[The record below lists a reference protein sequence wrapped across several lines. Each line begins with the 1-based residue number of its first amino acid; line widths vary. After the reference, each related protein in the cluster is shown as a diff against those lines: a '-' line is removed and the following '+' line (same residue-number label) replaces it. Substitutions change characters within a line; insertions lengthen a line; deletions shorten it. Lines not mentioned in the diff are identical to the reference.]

1 MIPDF
6 DSEGNLPPGVHW
18 ANWNDLT
25 MRFGYNPWR
34 QQLLAGLSRAL
45 ANLKQAGCQTVYID
59 GSFVTRKDLPQDY
72 DACWEESGVD
82 CSMLDRTFLIFDDS
96 RAQQKA
102 KYMGEFFPAT
112 SMDATSGLSFL
123 AFFQTNR
130 RGNPKGV
137 VALNL
142 RGFP

>member
-1 MIPDF
+1 MIPAF

-25 MRFGYNPWR
+25 MRFGSNHWR

-59 GSFVTRKDLPQDY
+59 GSFVTCKEIPQDY

-82 CSMLDRTFLIFDDS
+82 LSMLDRVFLVFNDG
-96 RAQQKA
+96 RVQQKA
-102 KYMGEFFPAT
+102 KYMGEFFPA
-112 SMDATSGLSFL
+112 SHMDAASGLSFL
-123 AFFQTNR
+123 AFFQTSR
-130 RGNPKGV
+130 IGTSKGI
-137 VALNL
+137 VALDL
-142 RGFP
+142 RDFP